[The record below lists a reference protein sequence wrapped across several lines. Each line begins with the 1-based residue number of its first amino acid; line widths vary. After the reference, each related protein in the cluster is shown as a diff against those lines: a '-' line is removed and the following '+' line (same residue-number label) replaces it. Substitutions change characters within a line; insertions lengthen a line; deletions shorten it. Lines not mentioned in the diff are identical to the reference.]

1 METKGRELLIIFYRN
16 PQPGRVKT
24 RLAATIGDEDALHVY
39 LELCHHARRITERL
53 DVPKIVFY
61 TENVLSNDIWPD
73 DIYQK
78 RLQSG
83 ADLGARMH
91 NAFEWGFNNGYDS
104 ICIIGTDC
112 YELTVEI
119 VGDAFSALR
128 SCDVVI
134 GPAVDGGYYL
144 LGMRRLQSN
153 LFEGKQWST
162 DSVFADTVSDLVA
175 EGLSYVKLPVL
186 RDVDVEADVP
196 LELRQRLKRSS

>member
-119 VGDAFSALR
+119 VVDAFAALR

-162 DSVFADTVSDLVA
+162 DRVFADTVSDLVA

-186 RDVDVEADVP
+186 RDVDVEADIP